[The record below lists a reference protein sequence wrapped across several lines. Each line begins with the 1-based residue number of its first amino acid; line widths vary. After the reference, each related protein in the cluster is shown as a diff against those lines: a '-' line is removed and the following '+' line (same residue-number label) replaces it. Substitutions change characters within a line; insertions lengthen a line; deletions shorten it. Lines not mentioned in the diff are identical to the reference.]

1 MAEHVILG
9 SAWQG
14 SKEGGEQSRK
24 QEGAVAVEKCLP
36 EVGLEILLS
45 WYSAC
50 RMKVFTP
57 NPALGRWRLGYHK
70 FKVILCYTVI
80 SRLLEILSYKG
91 GGQ

>member
-1 MAEHVILG
+1 MMLG

-24 QEGAVAVEKCLP
+24 QDGAVAVKKCLP
-36 EVGLEILLS
+36 EVGLDILLS

-57 NPALGRWRLGYHK
+57 NAALGRWRQGYHK
-70 FKVILCYTVI
+70 LKVILCSIVI
-80 SRLLEILSYKG
+80 SRLLEILS
-91 GGQ
+91 